1 MNNQENQKRTDTEHK
16 HEQTKRK
23 LKIIGISV
31 LSIGLIFTIIGF
43 ISFFTSF
50 GSGDMPSL
58 FWCSFIGLPMF
69 AVGLSITSL
78 AFKREISRYVKNE
91 SVPIINEAG
100 REVSPAVRDIAS
112 AVKEGISDN
121 NESRC
126 PLCGEFNEKGSKFC
140 KNCGK
145 SFIKVCPFCGQEID
159 FDSSFCNYCGKKL

>member
-23 LKIIGISV
+23 LKIIGISI

-43 ISFFTSF
+43 ISFFSSF

-100 REVSPAVRDIAS
+100 REVSPA
-112 AVKEGISDN
+112 
-121 NESRC
+121 
-126 PLCGEFNEKGSKFC
+126 
-140 KNCGK
+140 
-145 SFIKVCPFCGQEID
+145 
-159 FDSSFCNYCGKKL
+159 